1 MFLICNISS
10 ECCRFPVRF
19 LASVLLFFCFVLCFF
34 PFSHCD
40 DCGSINMAW
49 ILPGPS
55 YGLWLLLFFPFIPSI
70 CCAAEHSSVAPT
82 RLMLKICQSV
92 MWWFFP
98 PGEIFL
104 LGRSRRLEWG
114 RQVNR
119 SQAALL
125 KEQWSVQKP
134 FRSWFFKKCT
144 HGRHVHVVFSEDL
157 PRWTC
162 KR

>member
-1 MFLICNISS
+1 MLPIPCEVFGFC
-10 ECCRFPVRF
+10 V
-19 LASVLLFFCFVLCFF
+19 AVLLFCFVFF

-70 CCAAEHSSVAPT
+70 CCAAERSSVAPT

-98 PGEIFL
+98 PGVRFL

-114 RQVNR
+114 RQVNC
-119 SQAALL
+119 SQAAFM

-144 HGRHVHVVFSEDL
+144 HGRHVHAVFSEDL

-162 KR
+162 KW